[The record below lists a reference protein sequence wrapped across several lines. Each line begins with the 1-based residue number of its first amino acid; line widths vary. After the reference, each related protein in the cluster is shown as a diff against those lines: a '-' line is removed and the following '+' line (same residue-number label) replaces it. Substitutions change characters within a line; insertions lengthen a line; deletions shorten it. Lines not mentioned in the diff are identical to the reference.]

1 MGSGAVDSSQWLSV
15 KEETIFLHDGLI
27 RVTDLAE
34 LPSEIGVSEQGE
46 SEQEILTFET
56 KNPVELAERLRAVCG
71 NQSNAYTRL
80 LEYRLNALRGLW
92 GAQRQLAL
100 EEQQEHDGVV
110 PGSTGGADDETMALL
125 KRQGFLQPQHHHH
138 PHHPPMPAGTDQA
151 PFTSRVGL
159 LLVFPLL
166 QSQTRHDPALCG
178 VTAEVLLACLRDCQ
192 PLSLGKEPA
201 DCLNGLERLLCS
213 WLEEKCEP
221 EGVAQAGPLLT
232 QQQRQNAAAALVA
245 LSCARGSLKTFIH
258 TVHLLQKQTDLG
270 QLPVADVLYRL
281 LLLEGGPGSP
291 SCLLGGKHSVSWGF
305 EDMLPTPESSA
316 AGAESKDTDLGRSL
330 ATDGYYLYT
339 TNSFGKGLSKL
350 GSGQH
355 GTLRGFVYCR
365 NEELEAGWVAHSSG
379 FLLHRP
385 ASFDTKPQQLCQ
397 VIDPFTLQVSQVV
410 AMPLHHFPVGSCL
423 TSLRLC
429 SDGTYLYWV
438 WSPVSIN
445 EKTQKGHSVFMDVF
459 QLTTESGLCVASPIQ
474 DRVILSR
481 KEGESSKC
489 LNELLLSRMSRF
501 RASHS
506 STLAALTGS
515 AITNPSKRSSP

>member
-34 LPSEIGVSEQGE
+34 LPSEIGVSEQAE

-71 NQSNAYTRL
+71 NQSNAYARL

-100 EEQQEHDGVV
+100 EEQQDHDGVV
-110 PGSTGGADDETMALL
+110 SASGGGTDEETLALL
-125 KRQGFLQPQHHHH
+125 KRQGLLQPQHHHH
-138 PHHPPMPAGTDQA
+138 PHHPPMASGSEQA

-213 WLEEKCEP
+213 WLEET
-221 EGVAQAGPLLT
+221 EGSAPMRPLLT

-245 LSCARGSLKTFIH
+245 LACARGSLKTFIH

-270 QLPVADVLYRL
+270 QLPVADVLYR
-281 LLLEGGPGSP
+281 
-291 SCLLGGKHSVSWGF
+291 
-305 EDMLPTPESSA
+305 
-316 AGAESKDTDLGRSL
+316 
-330 ATDGYYLYT
+330 
-339 TNSFGKGLSKL
+339 
-350 GSGQH
+350 
-355 GTLRGFVYCR
+355 
-365 NEELEAGWVAHSSG
+365 
-379 FLLHRP
+379 
-385 ASFDTKPQQLCQ
+385 
-397 VIDPFTLQVSQVV
+397 
-410 AMPLHHFPVGSCL
+410 
-423 TSLRLC
+423 
-429 SDGTYLYWV
+429 
-438 WSPVSIN
+438 
-445 EKTQKGHSVFMDVF
+445 
-459 QLTTESGLCVASPIQ
+459 
-474 DRVILSR
+474 
-481 KEGESSKC
+481 
-489 LNELLLSRMSRF
+489 
-501 RASHS
+501 
-506 STLAALTGS
+506 
-515 AITNPSKRSSP
+515 